1 MHPIQRQLHNDHHHL
16 HLVLNCLSKEIDR
29 FDFNAEQAPDMEV
42 ILNALD
48 YVREYPDKWHHPA
61 EDVIFSQ
68 LLAKKVKESKL
79 IKKLEEEHNKITE
92 ETEKVNQLF
101 RAAADDCIVPASDL
115 VDSAR
120 HYITLQRTHLEQENE
135 FIYPLMDKLFS
146 PDDWK
151 EIEKKVK
158 IQNDP
163 LFNKPSKREFTQLY
177 NHILE
182 LERERERESSP
193 GYE

>member
-1 MHPIQRQLHNDHHHL
+1 MHPIQRQLHSDHHHL
-16 HLVLNCLSKEIDR
+16 LLVLNYLSKEIDC
-29 FDFNAEQAPDMEV
+29 FDFDARQDPDMEV

-61 EDVIFSQ
+61 EDIIFNQ

-79 IKKLEEEHNKITE
+79 IKKLEEEHGKIIQ
-92 ETEKVNQLF
+92 ETEKVTRLF
-101 RAAADDCIVPASDL
+101 RAAADDCIVPTNEL

-120 HYITLQRTHLEQENE
+120 QYISLQRVHLEKENE

-146 PDDWK
+146 PDEWK
-151 EIEKKVK
+151 EIENKVK

-182 LERERERESSP
+182 LENEKEN
-193 GYE
+193 

>member
-16 HLVLNCLSKEIDR
+16 QLVLNCFSKEIDC
-29 FDFNAEQAPDMEV
+29 FDFNAQQDPDMEV

-61 EDVIFSQ
+61 EDVIFNQ
-68 LLAKKVKESKL
+68 LLAKKIKEGKL
-79 IKKLEEEHNKITE
+79 IKKLEEEHNKISQ

-101 RAAADDCIVPASDL
+101 RAAAEDCIVPASDL
-115 VDSAR
+115 VESAR
-120 HYITLQRTHLEQENE
+120 RYITLQRTHLEQENE
-135 FIYPLMDKLFS
+135 IIYPLMDKLFG

-151 EIEKKVK
+151 EIEKKIE

-182 LERERERESSP
+182 LEKEREKEN
-193 GYE
+193 